1 MNRLSNLWNRIFPL
15 PKAKDEAAS
24 QLAQAELDLLFAHSQ
39 AEYYA
44 SMVQMLRGRVAR
56 LEEAAK

>member
-1 MNRLSNLWNRIFPL
+1 MGRFINLWNRIFPL
-15 PKAKDEAAS
+15 PKVKDEAAS
-24 QLAQAELDLLFAHSQ
+24 QFSQAQLDLLYAHSQ

-44 SMVQMLRGRVAR
+44 SMVQMLRSRVAR